1 MYQANKR
8 MRTTLHI
15 VGLTLLMV
23 GCADS
28 QLPEKEDAAMA
39 TIAVAPSL
47 NTSQTKATFIT
58 EASQLG
64 KLQIHAHRTG
74 THEHYFTAEATRNS
88 ESSLYAFNQPYY
100 WLPGAPL
107 DFYVITSSTQTS
119 KVAVEADGLTF
130 DFTAK
135 DGADSDILAGCTFG
149 LEYEDTDRGVVPVKL
164 NHALSLVEFAVGYEL
179 DANGDKVAKIGK
191 DIIITQL
198 ALKDLSTKAHCQ
210 VSANTASWSQFS
222 AKVGMTQSLENGS
235 SKGLTVGK
243 DIYAGEPINLSDQSK
258 AFVVIPGQPLATLE
272 VSFIEGAIEP
282 YTKEIPIEPI
292 LLQPGKHYL
301 FYLSI
306 KSSEVSVAKTSI
318 TDWVESGTTDV
329 TLQ

>member
-1 MYQANKR
+1 MVYQANKR

-74 THEHYFTAEATRNS
+74 THAHYFTAEATRN
-88 ESSLYAFNQPYY
+88 ESSLYTFSQPYY

-130 DFTAK
+130 DFTAN

-179 DANGDKVAKIGK
+179 DANGEKVAKIGK

-210 VSANTASWSQFS
+210 VSANTATWSQFS
-222 AKVGMTQSLENGS
+222 AKGAMTQSFADDSRL
-235 SKGLTVGK
+235 GLTVGK
-243 DIYAGEPINLSDQSK
+243 DIYAGDPINLSDQSK

-282 YTKEIPIEPI
+282 Y
-292 LLQPGKHYL
+292 
-301 FYLSI
+301 I
-306 KSSEVSVAKTSI
+306 KDTH
-318 TDWVESGTTDV
+318 
-329 TLQ
+329 